1 MGCSGSKDEPAKT
14 KSLTMSR
21 NKENEFKVV
30 LIGDKSVGKTSIAV
44 RLKSGT
50 FDEGYELTIGGAYV
64 KKVIELPD
72 SEPVNMHIWDTGGEE
87 RYRAMVPLYYRDA
100 QAALLV
106 FDLTDSATYKSLE
119 YWINELQSKV
129 SDEGM
134 LIYVVG
140 NKLDMEEKRQ
150 VSKNQA
156 ETDAENNNFSYF
168 ETSAKSGEGVFEMF
182 KDLATNLQK
191 KKNIT

>member
-1 MGCSGSKDEPAKT
+1 MGCSGSKDEMPKT
-14 KSLTMSR
+14 KSLTLSR

-50 FDEGYELTIGGAYV
+50 FNDGYELTIGGAYV
-64 KKVIELPD
+64 KKVIEIPH

-106 FDLTDSATYKSLE
+106 YDITDSGTYKSLE

-129 SDEGM
+129 NDEGM
-134 LIYVVG
+134 LIYVIG
-140 NKLDMEEKRQ
+140 NKLDMEENRQ

-156 ETDAENNNFSYF
+156 EIDSENNNFKYF
-168 ETSAKSGEGVFEMF
+168 ETSAKSGDGVLELFT
-182 KDLATNLQK
+182 DLATKLHQNRV
-191 KKNIT
+191 NT